1 MAVVGEREGGGMPRR
16 LQMKKVNSALE
27 RRAPWG
33 MQWQRRMEAAPRTAQ
48 ARRPSD
54 GMRMGVG
61 GEAEDNCLAGEGVGE
76 DGLGVAIGNEADVG
90 DGGGVGSGVEEEGM
104 DRVE

>member
-1 MAVVGEREGGGMPRR
+1 MAEEDGGGT
-16 LQMKKVNSALE
+16 ADGTG
-27 RRAPWG
+27 A
-33 MQWQRRMEAAPRTAQ
+33 EA
-48 ARRPSD
+48 SN

-76 DGLGVAIGNEADVG
+76 DGLGVAIGDEADVG